1 MRIIER
7 SEFRDESGAITFEN
21 RVRATLRHGLRWYAG
36 MEAQLSVSEAL
47 ARGLG
52 PEYVLIRN
60 LIVPYTPIT
69 VPLTLVGPQ
78 GVRAI
83 LPTPLRGIYRA
94 KGDEWLTFQS
104 AARRFKRVR
113 PNQQAIVLEHASALL
128 HYLVGQGYGLPEVEA
143 VLVFT
148 NPRTHVDSARPQT
161 RIVMAD
167 GIEHF
172 AANLQ
177 QLKPI
182 MDEEDVQAVVNAFL
196 YPKPREGEAEIPAG
210 EGGEGLPV
218 VPPEFRPQTGPIA
231 VPSGPGAAPPGA
243 ERDLFRGMEMAPAEE
258 PEIIED
264 ATDYGQQIERVRKGV
279 QHIAEGGTRLAQEGS
294 RIAAEGAKSIDET
307 SLKLV
312 RRVPRMSRA
321 QWVFLGVV
329 AVFDAILLITL
340 TLMVVRDVFYG

>member
-7 SEFRDESGAITFEN
+7 SEFRDESGTISLEN
-21 RVRATLRHGLRWYAG
+21 RIRATMRHGLSWYGA
-36 MEAQLSVSEAL
+36 MEAQLVVTDAL
-47 ARGLG
+47 SHGLG
-52 PEYVLIRN
+52 PDYVLLRN
-60 LIVPYTPIT
+60 LTVPYTLLT
-69 VPLTLVGPQ
+69 VPLTLIGPQ

-83 LPTPLRGIYRA
+83 VPTPLRGIYRA
-94 KGDEWLTFQS
+94 KGEEWLTFQS

-113 PNQQAIVLEHASALL
+113 PNQQAIALEYADALL

-148 NPRTHVDSARPQT
+148 NPRTHVDSARPRT

-182 MDEEDVQAVVNAFL
+182 MDEEDVQAVVNSFL
-196 YPKPREGEAEIPAG
+196 YPKPREGEAEVPMTEAG
-210 EGGEGLPV
+210 LGLPV

-243 ERDLFRGMEMAPAEE
+243 ERDLFRDVELAPADE

-264 ATDYGQQIERVRKGV
+264 ATDYGQQVARVRKGV
-279 QHIAEGGTRLAQEGS
+279 QQIAEGGARIAQEGS
-294 RIAAEGAKSIDET
+294 RLAAERAKQIDAT
-307 SLKLV
+307 GLRLV
-312 RRVPRMSRA
+312 RRVPHMSKA
-321 QWVFLGVV
+321 QWIFLGVV